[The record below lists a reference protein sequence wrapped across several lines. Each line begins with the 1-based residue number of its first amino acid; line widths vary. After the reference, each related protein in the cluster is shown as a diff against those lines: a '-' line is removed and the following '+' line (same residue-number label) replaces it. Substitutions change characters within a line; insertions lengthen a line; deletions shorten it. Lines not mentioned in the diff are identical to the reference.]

1 MDGEYKLKWLE
12 KKFMEQKRLQTNQQE
27 CFDICTYLYNSDTFH
42 RHKINPS
49 YKSKYNCNNQ
59 LFI

>member
-1 MDGEYKLKWLE
+1 MGGEYKLKWLE

-27 CFDICTYLYNSDTFH
+27 CFDICTCLYNSDTFH

-49 YKSKYNCNNQ
+49 YK
-59 LFI
+59 